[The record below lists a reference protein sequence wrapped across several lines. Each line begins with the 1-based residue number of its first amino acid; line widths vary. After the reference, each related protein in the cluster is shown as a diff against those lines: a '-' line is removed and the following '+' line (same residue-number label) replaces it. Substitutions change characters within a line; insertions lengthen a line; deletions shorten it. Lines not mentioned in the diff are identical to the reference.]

1 MAGNIMAPRFTIG
14 RTLWD
19 SSKIF
24 GRNIVAFA
32 IVALG
37 IRVLFLLAPDKQM
50 ATVMTGAAQIN
61 WLSSIVSMVIVIVAA
76 SATKAIMVF
85 PTMQNLRGHKAAV
98 SDLWRS
104 VPVLPAIIVAAAII
118 NLPSVVSLVIRGLFP
133 GNIAV
138 IGASGFVIGIVTLV
152 LLLMWWLYAPV
163 IAVEKGGVLHG
174 LKRSRYLL
182 SGQRW
187 RVFALLLVV
196 RFATGATV
204 LGVALLGGLRLT
216 DLSSLASS
224 MQSMSPIGIAIFITG
239 ALMSAF
245 DGVLV
250 TVSYYHLRV
259 EKEGAIA
266 EDLVQVFD

>member
-14 RTLWD
+14 RTLGD
-19 SSKIF
+19 SIKIF

-32 IVALG
+32 LVALA
-37 IRVLFLLAPDKQM
+37 IRLLFLLAPDKPM
-50 ATVMTGAAQIN
+50 AAMMTGATQIN
-61 WLSSIVSMVIVIVAA
+61 WLSAIASMVITIVAA
-76 SATKAIMVF
+76 SAIKAIVVF
-85 PTMQNLRGHKAAV
+85 PTMQNLRGHRAAI

-104 VPVLPAIIVAAAII
+104 VPVFPAIIVAGAII
-118 NLPSVVSLVIRGLFP
+118 NLPSVVSLVTLGLFP

-187 RVFALLLVV
+187 RVFALLLIV
-196 RFATGATV
+196 RFTTGATV

-216 DLSSLASS
+216 DLSSLAS
-224 MQSMSPIGIAIFITG
+224 MQSASPIGIAIFIIS
-239 ALMSAF
+239 ALVGAF

-250 TVSYYHLRV
+250 TVAYYHLRV